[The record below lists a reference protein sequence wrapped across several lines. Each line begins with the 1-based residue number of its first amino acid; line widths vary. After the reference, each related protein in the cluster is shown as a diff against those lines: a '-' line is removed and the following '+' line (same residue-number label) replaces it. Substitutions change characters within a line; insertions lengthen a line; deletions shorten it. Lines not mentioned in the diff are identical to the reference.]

1 MSFSADVKKELTQ
14 NISSACCYKAEA
26 FGMLLYGRAFGIT
39 EISLMTEFKEV
50 AEHYCACIRDLTV
63 VTPTVET
70 TKAGNFK
77 ISVPTKADRLKIL
90 EYFGYT
96 GKELVLRV
104 NLSNLEQTNEDCCS
118 RAFLRGVFLVC
129 GSITDP
135 EKDYHIEFSVAKA
148 KLCDDLMQIIGDL
161 GLKSKKILR
170 NNSYVIYSKE
180 AESIEDFIGNMGA
193 NNAFMQIVKTRAMK
207 DIKNQI
213 NRRSNFESAN
223 MSRSIEAGL
232 KQVHIIEGILKK
244 VSLDDLTSDL
254 AELCNLRLENP
265 DISLDELGKMMKP
278 QLSRSAI
285 SRRFKKLEKIALEL
299 ESK

>member
-50 AEHYCACIRDLTV
+50 AEHYCACIRDLTA

-135 EKDYHIEFSVAKA
+135 EKDYHIEFSVTKA

-278 QLSRSAI
+278 PLSRSAI